1 MKNLNSKINLAILD
15 DHQGILDGYS
25 YRLQNAEDIEIVSM
39 MTCGETLDKVLSTYM
54 IDLLIM
60 DVQVPISPSNLNPY
74 PILFQIPKLLQ
85 TYPRLKILVISMHT
99 ERTLIQAVMNAGAK
113 GFILKD
119 DNQVIKE
126 LPSIV
131 RCIHSGGIFL
141 SEFAYQQISIE
152 NGSKTSHL
160 LTARQIEALSLSSAY
175 PDESTEDIAQK
186 MNIAH
191 STLRNILSEAYLRLE
206 VSNKVAAIEKA
217 RQLGLITQIITDTRI
232 RPPGQSG
239 KFSAK

>member
-1 MKNLNSKINLAILD
+1 MMKNSNSKIKLAILD

-25 YRLQNAEDIEIVSM
+25 FRLQNSDDIEIVSL
-39 MTCGETLDKVLSTYM
+39 MTYGEILDKTLSANA
-54 IDLLIM
+54 IDILIL
-60 DVQVPISPSNLNPY
+60 DVQVPISPNNHSPY

-85 TYPRLKILVISMHT
+85 QFPRLKILVISMHT

-131 RCIHSGGIFL
+131 RCIHSGGIFM
-141 SEFAYQQISIE
+141 SEFAYQQITHE
-152 NGSKTSHL
+152 FESKGTQI
-160 LTARQIEALSLSSAY
+160 LTARQIDALSLSSAY
-175 PDESTEDIAQK
+175 PDESTEEIAQK

-191 STLRNILSEAYLRLE
+191 STLRNILSEAYVRLE

-217 RQLGLITQIITDTRI
+217 RQLGLITQTIQDTRPKI
-232 RPPGQSG
+232 RTG
-239 KFSAK
+239 KFSTK